1 MSNVSR
7 CVNPLSRFSRR
18 IIHYIFIVFT
28 YTKKKKKKGKT
39 KIVNADNGCVTPT
52 KQRIVSLR
60 MNSMRFSLM
69 ILTEVLN

>member
-7 CVNPLSRFSRR
+7 RVNPLSRFSRR

-28 YTKKKKKKGKT
+28 YTKKKKKGKT

>member
-1 MSNVSR
+1 MSDVSR
-7 CVNPLSRFSRR
+7 CVNLLSRFSRDM
-18 IIHYIFIVFT
+18 IHYIFIVFT
-28 YTKKKKKKGKT
+28 YIKKKKRKKT
-39 KIVNADNGCVTPT
+39 KIVNADNECVTPT